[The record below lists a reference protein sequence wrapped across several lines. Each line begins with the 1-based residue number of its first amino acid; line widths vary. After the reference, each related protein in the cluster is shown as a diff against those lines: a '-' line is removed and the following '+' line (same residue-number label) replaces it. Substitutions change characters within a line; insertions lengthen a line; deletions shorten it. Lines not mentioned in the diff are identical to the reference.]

1 MFNPVEKVLTLLRAR
16 WRWAHGHC
24 PLCNRNLYAAF
35 PNSLADDPNCP
46 ACKGQTQT
54 ELRMGM
60 WGGLA
65 DYPAEMGLSS
75 DPAPV
80 GGMRGRESD
89 SYAAPG

>member
-1 MFNPVEKVLTLLRAR
+1 MFNPAEEVLTFLRGR

-24 PLCNRNLYAAF
+24 PLCNRNLYAAL
-35 PNSLADDPNCP
+35 PNCTGGSPNCP
-46 ACKGQTQT
+46 ACEGQTQT

-65 DYPAEMGLSS
+65 DSTAEMGLLNE
-75 DPAPV
+75 PAPV